1 MKKHIYLILSLLC
14 AALIF
19 FLSSQD
25 ATTSDTLSKQVT
37 STVNETAGAGL
48 SNEEMRSIVHFA
60 LFLLL
65 GVLTTSW
72 LSTKVATR
80 SITHSKD
87 QEATTK
93 TTKSN
98 VKTVIV
104 ALGACVVYAIT
115 DELHQGFF
123 VEGRGFEL
131 IDLAKDWGGSLCGIA
146 GVAMLRRIRKNRA
159 AY

>member
-25 ATTSDTLSKQVT
+25 ATTSDALSKQIT

-48 SNEEMRSIVHFA
+48 SNEEMRSIAHVV

-65 GVLTTSW
+65 GVFATSW
-72 LSTKVATR
+72 LSSTR

-87 QEATTK
+87 QATTTK
-93 TTKSN
+93 TIKSD
-98 VKTVIV
+98 VKMVIV
-104 ALGACVVYAIT
+104 ALGVCVVYAIA
-115 DELHQGFF
+115 DELHQEFF

-131 IDLAKDWGGSLCGIA
+131 IDLAKDWGGSLCGVIGA
-146 GVAMLRRIRKNRA
+146 TLHRRVRKNGA